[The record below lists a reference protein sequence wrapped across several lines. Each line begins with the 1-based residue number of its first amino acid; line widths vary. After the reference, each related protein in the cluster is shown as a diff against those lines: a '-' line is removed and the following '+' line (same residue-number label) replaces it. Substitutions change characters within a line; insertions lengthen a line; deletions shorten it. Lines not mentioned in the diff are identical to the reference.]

1 MLKINQNVPNYL
13 IKLFLQLK
21 DEKENQNELHFN
33 NNLLK
38 KLWFQK

>member
-21 DEKENQNELHFN
+21 DEKENQNEFHFN